1 MRFRRLLT
9 GNGREVP
16 FRSPATVLLI
26 AFVLACLP
34 ARMNLALKDAVR
46 SFLAPGQRVAQFVV
60 ARLRF
65 WGRAWQQSAISAS
78 EVDELRQQARRLEY
92 ENAALRFAV
101 QQQGRAANEPLVP
114 LITARAVAS
123 RVLGQH
129 AQKFLYD
136 LAVIDA
142 HASADLT
149 DGNIAFNTTSTAID
163 QGQNASLTVG
173 DLALVGGRVWGKLD
187 EVGPQTSLVRR
198 VSSPG
203 FRGLVQIAHAADDG
217 WKLLARGIVEGMGDS
232 LCRIRLVDATAPIS
246 VGDMVFA
253 ADEQG
258 LVDAA
263 LIYGQVERAE
273 LPNGAAHWQIWMA
286 PAADI
291 ELPGTLTILQ
301 PVINQDRHVT
311 KSPLAER
318 KGILSRSER
327 RR

>member
-1 MRFRRLLT
+1 MRFRDLLT

-16 FRSPATVLLI
+16 FRSLAAVLFI
-26 AFVLACLP
+26 AFLVCCLP
-34 ARMNLALKDAVR
+34 ARMSVALKDAVR
-46 SFLAPGQRVAQFVV
+46 SLLAPGQCVAQTAV

-65 WGRAWQQSAISAS
+65 WGRAWQQSATTAS
-78 EVDELRQQARRLEY
+78 ELDELRQLARRLEH

-101 QQQGRAANEPLVP
+101 QHQGRAANEPLVP

-136 LAVIDA
+136 SAVIDA
-142 HASADLT
+142 PAAADLT
-149 DGNIAFNTTSTAID
+149 EGSLALDLAPTAID

-173 DLALVGGRVWGKLD
+173 DLALVGGSVWGKLI

-198 VSSPG
+198 VSSSG
-203 FRGLVQIAHAADDG
+203 YRGLVQIAQATVDG
-217 WKLLARGIVEGMGDS
+217 WKPLARGIVEGTGDT
-232 LCRIRLVDATAPIS
+232 LCRIRLVDATAPVS

-263 LIYGQVERAE
+263 LIYGQVARAE
-273 LPNGAAHWQIWMA
+273 LPTGAAHWQIWME

-291 ELPGTLTILQ
+291 DLPGTLTVLQ
-301 PVINQDRHVT
+301 PVINQDRGVA
-311 KSPLAER
+311 KSPFAPR
-318 KGILSRSER
+318 NDVLSRCER